1 MQYPYAF
8 GAKTSLARIQP
19 AWMLRLSLFRMI
31 VWTAAALVVL
41 LSPVSMAAA
50 STHVNSLTNR
60 VVAGATSA
68 TGVSPQVQAVYGT
81 NGSFTTPGTGACT
94 ATSLTQSAGVA
105 LDGSGGL
112 YIADTYANRVLHF
125 PAGSTTPDRVYGQP
139 DFTHCS
145 SNRGGSPSA
154 TTLNAPWGVAVA
166 RNGGLY
172 VADRMNQRVL
182 FYPAGSTQATR
193 VYGQRGS
200 FTSNKPNNGG
210 VSATSLNQPLE
221 LTLTASNTL
230 CVSDF
235 VNQRVLCYP
244 AGSTRATQVYGQ
256 GNSFTSTTA
265 NLGGVSAA
273 SLWGPDGVRF
283 DSSANLYVTDLY
295 NNRVLY
301 YPAGNST
308 IATRVYGQGNSFT
321 SNTANLAGVSASSL
335 YYPFGL
341 ALDTSNNLYVAD
353 TGNNRVLYYPAG
365 GSTTAIQVYGQGG
378 SFTSNTA
385 NNGGLS
391 PLSLHNPIDLAL
403 DKNGSIYVSDAG
415 SARVLAYQPAVPR
428 SCGITL
434 TVGGIYQYAPLVVD
448 PRTGYLHPLGVS
460 CTVDLR
466 GYNLSGLEFAYGTES
481 YGPYMVSDKQLAL
494 LTSGTTMNLVRVPYN
509 VGWWL
514 SDVYIPLANM
524 HYRAWMDSVVQMIKR
539 HGAYVE
545 LSRVNDFSAL
555 PCPNATNTCPSQAD
569 PSYPSWNVAIGAD
582 ITRTNQ
588 FWQSIVPTYAN
599 DAAVIYNSWNEFAL
613 TDSSLWRQNVNTLIT
628 TIQSTAQTVA
638 PTMPPAVVVV
648 SDRSYAGSFDEIIGG
663 SVADLTQPNLI
674 YDFHQYDGFSGVHN
688 GMNCQEPLSSFF
700 NTALGAWPV
709 YADRQIGFVQS
720 HGHAAMIGEW
730 GGCYDTDDPNGA
742 AILYHSR
749 LTSYARTHHIGM
761 AYYEAFVGLLTWDA
775 SGFTG
780 FNDNGLK
787 VQQAYNYSDLS

>member
-1 MQYPYAF
+1 MHSPINK
-8 GAKTSLARIQP
+8 G
-19 AWMLRLSLFRMI
+19 
-31 VWTAAALVVL
+31 VV
-41 LSPVSMAAA
+41 
-50 STHVNSLTNR
+50 
-60 VVAGATSA
+60 GATNS
-68 TGVSPQVQAVYGT
+68 SPQVQAVYGT

-94 ATSLTQSAGVA
+94 ATSFTESTGVA
-105 LDGSGGL
+105 LDSSGGL

-125 PAGSTTPDRVYGQP
+125 LAGSTTPDRVYGQP

-154 TTLNAPWGVAVA
+154 TTLNGPWGVAVA
-166 RNGGLY
+166 KNGGLY
-172 VADRMNQRVL
+172 VADRMNNRVL
-182 FYPAGSTQATR
+182 YYPAGSTKATR

-210 VSATSLNQPLE
+210 VSATSLYQPLE
-221 LTLTASNTL
+221 LTLNASNTL

-235 VNQRVLCYP
+235 VNQRVLCYRQ
-244 AGSTRATQVYGQ
+244 GSTRATQVYGQ
-256 GNSFTSTTA
+256 GNSFTSNTA
-265 NLGGVSAA
+265 NLGGVTAN

-283 DSSANLYVTDLY
+283 DSSANLYVSDTY

-301 YPAGNST
+301 YPAGSST
-308 IATRVYGQGNSFT
+308 VATRVYGQGNSFT
-321 SNTANLAGVSASSL
+321 SNTANNMGVSATSL

-341 ALDTSNNLYVAD
+341 ALDRSNNLYVTD
-353 TGNNRVLYYPAG
+353 TVNNRVLYYPAG

-378 SFTSNTA
+378 SFTSNTV
-385 NNGGLS
+385 NNGGLNA
-391 PLSLHNPIDLAL
+391 LSLHNPVDLAI
-403 DKNGSIYVSDAG
+403 DNNGYIYVSDAG
-415 SARVLAYQPAVPR
+415 SGRVLEYQPVVPR
-428 SCGITL
+428 SCGITQ

-448 PRTGYLHPLGVS
+448 PRTGYLHPLGES

-466 GYNLSGLEFAYGTES
+466 GYNLSGLEFGYGTQS
-481 YGPYMVSDKQLAL
+481 YGPYIVSDTQLAL

-569 PSYPSWNVAIGAD
+569 PSYPSWNAAIGAD
-582 ITRTNQ
+582 ITHTNQ

-599 DAAVIYNSWNEFAL
+599 DSAVIYNSWNEFAL

-628 TIQSTAQTVA
+628 TIQSTAHAVA
-638 PTMPPAVVVV
+638 PTLPPAVVVV
-648 SDRSYAGSFDEIIGG
+648 SDRSYAGSFDEIVGG

-674 YDFHQYDGFSGVHN
+674 YDFHQYDGFSGTHN
-688 GMNCQEPLSSFF
+688 GIGCQEPLSSFF
-700 NTALGAWPV
+700 NTLLGAWPV
-709 YADRQIGFVQS
+709 YADQQIGFVQS

-749 LTSYARTHHIGM
+749 LTSYARAHHIGL
-761 AYYEAFVGLLTWDA
+761 AYYDSFVGLLTWDA

-787 VQQAYNYSDLS
+787 VQQAYNYSDL